1 MSERNANRPGYKK
14 TREGWIPEEWEVRSL
29 FELCSIRGEY
39 GASKASSAF
48 SEQLPRYI
56 RITDITAEGYLDP
69 EEKCSV
75 DLDDEEFKKYEL
87 KKNDTLFARS
97 GATVGK
103 TYTHTNEQKNLAFAG
118 YLIRF
123 RPDPEKLDSR
133 FLHHFTHS
141 SRYWYWVKSTSH
153 AGAQPN
159 INATE
164 YGSLPIPVPS
174 ISEQEEISEI
184 LGIWDQAIEQTQ
196 QLIDAKQRL
205 KKGLMQQLLTGRM
218 RFPGFGPPVDK
229 VGELPEGWEEKRIED
244 IGSLYNGL
252 TGKTKLDFGKGKPFI
267 PYTNIMNNSAID
279 PNNFG
284 YVKIT
289 SSEKQNRVK
298 YGDALFTAS
307 SETAKEI
314 SMSSVVLTDVD
325 ECYLNSFCFGL
336 RFKDL
341 DNLLPEYARYLF
353 RSSKLR
359 KSLLPLA
366 QGFTRYNISKTSFL
380 KIKLTLPKN
389 EEQNKIAA
397 ILEIT
402 ESDINNLQKK
412 INYYHKVKKG
422 LLQVLLSGEV
432 RV

>member
-14 TREGWIPEEWEVRSL
+14 TRVGWIPEEWRLKRIDEIGNVITGGTPSKSD
-29 FELCSIRGEY
+29 ETNY
-39 GASKASSAF
+39 GNF
-48 SEQLPRYI
+48 LPW
-56 RITDITAEGYLDP
+56 ITASDMGRKYIFDTEIKLSEHGAKKGRIAPRGAVLVTCIASIGLNGIITEKMGFNQQINAVVVNSENNNEFFYYLIDFY
-69 EEKCSV
+69 KHRMIR
-75 DLDDEEFKKYEL
+75 L
-87 KKNDTLFARS
+87 A
-97 GATVGK
+97 GK
-103 TYTHTNEQKNLAFAG
+103 TAVPIINKSNFQS
-118 YLIRF
+118 LI
-123 RPDPEKLDSR
+123 
-133 FLHHFTHS
+133 
-141 SRYWYWVKSTSH
+141 
-153 AGAQPN
+153 
-159 INATE
+159 
-164 YGSLPIPVPS
+164 LPIPS
-174 ISEQEEISEI
+174 LNEQNIIAEI
-184 LGIWDQAIEQTQ
+184 LSTWDRAIEQTQ
-196 QLIDAKQRL
+196 QLIDAKRRL